1 MLLPVLPSLRLYF
14 LIICTGIEKCNGL
27 LSIDFIYTHL
37 NELCRFREFLSF
49 LQVGASLSMFFLFD
63 TLEVLSIW
71 GCSVLVYSL
80 ISGNTSLL
88 FHKMFTLLPFYFC
101 LFVVTSNPDTS
112 IPTYKTHISLTFF
125 AWFHFFPFSIGE
137 FFPFHLW
144 VYEFTSQLWPSGCL
158 TISCVLC
165 LKHMCS

>member
-63 TLEVLSIW
+63 TLEVLSI
-71 GCSVLVYSL
+71 
-80 ISGNTSLL
+80 
-88 FHKMFTLLPFYFC
+88 
-101 LFVVTSNPDTS
+101 
-112 IPTYKTHISLTFF
+112 
-125 AWFHFFPFSIGE
+125 
-137 FFPFHLW
+137 
-144 VYEFTSQLWPSGCL
+144 
-158 TISCVLC
+158 
-165 LKHMCS
+165 